1 MNEDN
6 KDNTKVAFN
15 EWLTQSKDSKVKTTS
30 LTASEYIGRL
40 TRLRQRL
47 YRKDDLQSIQNNIYI
62 LRLLFID
69 SSNWMNI
76 ETNNLDKVVA

>member
-6 KDNTKVAFN
+6 KDITKVAFN
-15 EWLTQSKDSKVKTTS
+15 EWLAQSIDSKVKTTS
-30 LTASEYIGRL
+30 LTAAEDIGRL

-47 YRKDDLQSIQNNIYI
+47 YGKDDLQSIQNNIYI

>member
-15 EWLTQSKDSKVKTTS
+15 EWLTQSKDSMVKTTA

-47 YRKDDLQSIQNNIYI
+47 YGKDDLQSIQNNIYI

-69 SSNWMNI
+69 SSNCMNI